1 MKDLFRS
8 VKAFLREYLSLRG
21 DTDYEYNT
29 IEAVKRGVAFKGVK
43 LWTLIFATFIASIG
57 LNVNSTAVIIGAM
70 LISPL
75 MGPILGLGLG
85 AAQYD
90 FPLIKRSFK
99 NLLVATVFSIAT
111 SWLYFR
117 LTPLAQ
123 AQSELLARTSPTL
136 WDVLIAL
143 FGGLTG
149 MVAVASKEKGNP
161 IAGVAIATA
170 LMPPLCTAG
179 FGLAVGNVSF
189 FVGALYLYI
198 INGVMIALGTF
209 LVAKLLK
216 YPLVEMCTDKQRLT
230 KRAITLITLVI
241 IAPSVYL
248 AYDLVKNTVY
258 ENAVERFIAAEFDRP
273 DAQVLRKELI
283 RDPQG
288 GRTLLRVFMIGSTPD
303 SADYRRMCQQME
315 RYSLADTQLDVV
327 NVAAGRENGRE
338 GVSSEV
344 LMSFYRANER
354 SAREKDSVIA
364 ALESELTAL
373 RSVRLPVPRVAREVR
388 ALFPEVDSI
397 ALGMG
402 ECAATVEGGDTGS
415 AAVVLAAV
423 YCSQGLRRERAE
435 TLRGWLEERL
445 ESPQVFLFV
454 RP

>member
-8 VKAFLREYLSLRG
+8 VKAFLREYLSLRS

-29 IEAVKRGVAFKGVK
+29 IEAVKRGVAFKGVN

-99 NLLVATVFSIAT
+99 NLLIATVFSVAT

-117 LTPLAQ
+117 LTPLDQ

-179 FGLAVGNVSF
+179 YGLAVGNVSF

-216 YPLVEMCTDKQRLT
+216 YPLVEVHTDKQRLT

-258 ENAVERFIAAEFDRP
+258 ENAVERFVAAEFDRP
-273 DAQVLRKELI
+273 DLQVLRKELI
-283 RDPQG
+283 RDPAGEQ
-288 GRTLLRVFMIGSTPD
+288 TCLRVFLIGATPD
-303 SADYRRMCQQME
+303 SADYRRMRQQMK
-315 RYSLADTQLDVV
+315 RYSLDDTQLDVV
-327 NVAAGRENGRE
+327 NVAAASADRQPE
-338 GVSSEV
+338 VSSEM

-354 SAREKDSVIA
+354 TAREKDSVIA
-364 ALESELTAL
+364 VLENELATC
-373 RSVRLPVPRVAREVR
+373 RSVRLPVRQVAREVR

-397 ALGMG
+397 ALGKG
-402 ECAATVEGGDTGS
+402 EGIATLEEVEPA

-423 YCSQGLRRERAE
+423 YCSEGLRRDRAE
-435 TLRGWLEERL
+435 TLRVWLEKRL
-445 ESPQVFLFV
+445 ESPQVLLFV